1 MSEPEGGVSGA
12 FAYIVADEERCPVEK
27 LYAAF
32 RRPAESPAGH
42 RLMERLRRHDDA
54 LYAKPFRSHGVSY
67 RLEPDGGGGTT
78 EAVDLD
84 GWTLSFEQEAEGK
97 PLLVYGLAADH
108 VAAVEVLV
116 GGESHPAR
124 LQNNAYAVLVDASAD
139 DLEGAVLYRANGSS
153 VRV

>member
-32 RRPAESPAGH
+32 RRPADSPAGH
-42 RLMERLRRHDDA
+42 RLMEGLRRPDDA
-54 LYAKPFRSHGVSY
+54 LYAKPFRSNGVSY
-67 RLEPDGGGGTT
+67 RLTPDGGGGTT

-84 GWTLSFEQEAEGK
+84 GWTLSFEQEADGE
-97 PLLVYGLAADH
+97 PLLVYGLVADH
-108 VAAVEVLV
+108 VTAVDILI
-116 GGESHPAR
+116 GEEPHRAR
-124 LQNNAYAVLVDASAD
+124 LENNAYALLVPAD
-139 DLEGAVLYRANGSS
+139 MDDIQGAVLHRAGGTS